1 MKRALV
7 SLSGIAAL
15 TLLAL
20 VAVRAEDKFVPVTQ
34 KMLENPSPDDWL
46 MYSRTFDA
54 QRFSPLQQITRTN
67 VATLKE
73 AFKVEL
79 GNGPHE
85 SIPIAYR
92 GVLYVQSPGASI
104 QALNGATGETIWEY
118 KYASGG
124 SSRAKTLSIFEDMVY
139 YPAPDGFI
147 VALDA
152 RTGELLWN
160 TNLGGT
166 IASGPITYS
175 VDGQQYVA
183 VAGEGA
189 LYVFG
194 LPVK

>member
-1 MKRALV
+1 MKRAPV
-7 SLSGIAAL
+7 SLPGLAPL

-54 QRFSPLQQITRTN
+54 QRFSPFQQITRTN

-92 GVLYVQSPGASI
+92 GVRYVAHPGATIS
-104 QALNGATGETIWEY
+104 AFNGATG
-118 KYASGG
+118 
-124 SSRAKTLSIFEDMVY
+124 
-139 YPAPDGFI
+139 
-147 VALDA
+147 
-152 RTGELLWN
+152 
-160 TNLGGT
+160 
-166 IASGPITYS
+166 
-175 VDGQQYVA
+175 A
-183 VAGEGA
+183 VI
-189 LYVFG
+189 
-194 LPVK
+194 